1 MISVSL
7 CMIVK
12 NEEDVLAR
20 CLESAAGVAD
30 EIIVVDT
37 GSTDRT
43 REVAARFTRQIY
55 SFPWRDDFAAAR
67 NESFSHASM
76 DYCMWLDAD
85 DVLLEA
91 DQAALLALKETLDPA
106 VSVVMAPYHTG
117 FDEGGRVTFS
127 YYRERLIKNRAG
139 MRWDGAVHEAV
150 TPLGKVLYADFAV
163 THRKTR
169 PSDPDRNLRIYQAQ
183 LDAGKKLEPRHQF
196 YYGRELYYHRRWS
209 EALAVFEKF
218 LADGQGWVENCIDA
232 CGLCAECRE
241 QLDQPQEA
249 LAALLRTFAYDRPR
263 AEICCE
269 VGRWF
274 FRRARYGQATYWY
287 TLALTCPRDDRRGGF
302 VSPDCYG
309 YLPCIQ
315 LCVCHSYL
323 GDRKRAEMFNEL
335 AAACKPDSPAVL
347 QNREWF
353 RSLGEGETA

>member
-1 MISVSL
+1 M
-7 CMIVK
+7 
-12 NEEDVLAR
+12 
-20 CLESAAGVAD
+20 
-30 EIIVVDT
+30 
-37 GSTDRT
+37 
-43 REVAARFTRQIY
+43 
-55 SFPWRDDFAAAR
+55 
-67 NESFSHASM
+67 
-76 DYCMWLDAD
+76 
-85 DVLLEA
+85 
-91 DQAALLALKETLDPA
+91 
-106 VSVVMAPYHTG
+106 
-117 FDEGGRVTFS
+117 
-127 YYRERLIKNRAG
+127 
-139 MRWDGAVHEAV
+139 
-150 TPLGKVLYADFAV
+150 
-163 THRKTR
+163 
-169 PSDPDRNLRIYQAQ
+169 
-183 LDAGKKLEPRHQF
+183 EPRHLF

-274 FRRARYGQATYWY
+274 FQRARYGQAAYWY

>member
-1 MISVSL
+1 
-7 CMIVK
+7 MIVK

-20 CLESAAGVAD
+20 CLESAAGVVD

>member
-1 MISVSL
+1 
-7 CMIVK
+7 MIVK

-20 CLESAAGVAD
+20 CLESAAGVVD

-353 RSLGEGETA
+353 RSQGEGETA